1 MAGEAT
7 TVTVEESGPGMLA
20 EIVKAGRHVLS
31 ADEPFAAGGTDTGP
45 SPYEYLLG
53 ALGACT
59 AMTLR
64 LYLKRKGWPVGRI
77 SVHLSHDRV
86 HAEDCAECEAKDTK
100 LDRIQRV
107 ISFEGDLDDEQR
119 QRLLDIA
126 NKCPVHRT
134 LTSEIIVVTTL
145 A

>member
-1 MAGEAT
+1 MSGEAT
-7 TVTVEESGPGMLA
+7 IVTVEESGPGMLA

-59 AMTLR
+59 VMTLR
-64 LYLKRKGWPVGRI
+64 MYLKRKSWPVGRI
-77 SVHLSHDRV
+77 SARLSHDRV
-86 HAEDCAECEAKDTK
+86 HAEDCADCEGKDVK
-100 LDRIQRV
+100 LDRIRRV

-119 QRLLDIA
+119 SRLLEIA

-134 LTSEIIVVTTL
+134 LTSEIRIITTL
-145 A
+145 D